1 MNIKI
6 LRLTFDFAT
15 HMDSS
20 KNVLWFLHTP
30 RAELGK
36 RNYRLITDF
45 LQLQNKVGWTWLLD
59 FIKFSL
65 LLKTGSVRLCCSMS
79 CAIKFWTSPRMD
91 MPQLPWTSWS
101 SVWHPYTG
109 QSNFPLYWAQT
120 PYVPSCACCLSSYCH
135 VPLRRCLHF
144 PYNSPFLIWW
154 L

>member
-45 LQLQNKVGWTWLLD
+45 LQLQNKVGWT
-59 FIKFSL
+59 
-65 LLKTGSVRLCCSMS
+65 
-79 CAIKFWTSPRMD
+79 
-91 MPQLPWTSWS
+91 
-101 SVWHPYTG
+101 
-109 QSNFPLYWAQT
+109 
-120 PYVPSCACCLSSYCH
+120 
-135 VPLRRCLHF
+135 
-144 PYNSPFLIWW
+144 
-154 L
+154 